1 VRGRGARLVEA
12 DGRELIDLSGSWGA
26 AGLGYSHPAIVEAVS
41 RAVAEMPGASAL
53 SLINAEAIALAE
65 ELIATLPDSAGH
77 VAYIGLSG
85 SDANAAALR
94 CVRAATGRQRV
105 VSFDGSYHG
114 GLGPG
119 REVSGLLTAD
129 GPDAA
134 RRQFAPYPGPDDHR
148 ATIDHVRRTL
158 ADGDVAA
165 VIVEP
170 IMSDGGIRIPSPGFL
185 GALGGATAD
194 AGALLICDE
203 VKVGLG
209 RTGMLHAFL
218 ADGARPDVVVFGKSL
233 GGGLP
238 LSAAVGPAGV
248 MNAAPASSLLT
259 TAGNPVCAAAGR
271 AVLRTIIQDDLPAA
285 AATLGARLG
294 AGLAELGGRHDV
306 VVDTRHRGLIA
317 GIELPAADRLAA
329 KVCLRAY
336 QLGVVCY
343 YVGPES
349 NVIELT
355 PPLVITGA
363 EIDDALDVLDQ
374 AIGDVAAGRVSD
386 ADVAPYAGW

>member
-1 VRGRGARLVEA
+1 MLAELAGRSAAIVWFTRSGRQIRSSGVRSFHASALRVTRARAGARRRSWVNHPPRVRPSLWSHGGHSRVARRAGRHRGWRPPRSSGSSPLAPVRGRGARLVEA

-134 RRQFAPYPGPDDHR
+134 RRQFVAVPR
-148 ATIDHVRRTL
+148 AGR
-158 ADGDVAA
+158 
-165 VIVEP
+165 P
-170 IMSDGGIRIPSPGFL
+170 PSPPSTTSAGPWPT
-185 GALGGATAD
+185 ATSQ
-194 AGALLICDE
+194 
-203 VKVGLG
+203 
-209 RTGMLHAFL
+209 
-218 ADGARPDVVVFGKSL
+218 P
-233 GGGLP
+233 
-238 LSAAVGPAGV
+238 
-248 MNAAPASSLLT
+248 
-259 TAGNPVCAAAGR
+259 
-271 AVLRTIIQDDLPAA
+271 
-285 AATLGARLG
+285 
-294 AGLAELGGRHDV
+294 
-306 VVDTRHRGLIA
+306 
-317 GIELPAADRLAA
+317 
-329 KVCLRAY
+329 
-336 QLGVVCY
+336 
-343 YVGPES
+343 
-349 NVIELT
+349 
-355 PPLVITGA
+355 
-363 EIDDALDVLDQ
+363 
-374 AIGDVAAGRVSD
+374 
-386 ADVAPYAGW
+386 